1 MNEAVTLRTVERFP
15 EPAFTALVD
24 RLLHEPDRR
33 ETRERFL
40 GATATP
46 ATRSEAQQ
54 VRIGAYAGETLV
66 GWSHGLLAQ
75 TGVFYVCTSAVEPAF
90 RRQGVY
96 TRLVAAMEE
105 AARALGCLRIES
117 HHRTANA
124 AVLIAKL
131 KLGYMIV
138 GTELTGEMG
147 LLVKLSRPL
156 EPRREAL
163 LHARA
168 GTLEG
173 AARFFANSP
182 SPG

>member
-1 MNEAVTLRTVERFP
+1 MSEAVTLRTVERFP

-33 ETRERFL
+33 ETQERFL

-46 ATRSEAQQ
+46 PTRSEAQQ

-66 GWSHGLLAQ
+66 GWSHGLLAH
-75 TGVFYVCTSAVEPAF
+75 TGVFHVSSSAVEPAY

-96 TRLVAAMEE
+96 TRLVDAMEE
-105 AARALGCLRIES
+105 AARGLGCTRIES

-131 KLGYMIV
+131 KLGYTIV
-138 GTELTGEMG
+138 GTEFTGEMG
-147 LLVKLSRPL
+147 LLVKLSRQL
-156 EPRREAL
+156 DHRRDAL
-163 LHARA
+163 LQARA

-173 AARFFANSP
+173 AARFFANSERQ
-182 SPG
+182 G